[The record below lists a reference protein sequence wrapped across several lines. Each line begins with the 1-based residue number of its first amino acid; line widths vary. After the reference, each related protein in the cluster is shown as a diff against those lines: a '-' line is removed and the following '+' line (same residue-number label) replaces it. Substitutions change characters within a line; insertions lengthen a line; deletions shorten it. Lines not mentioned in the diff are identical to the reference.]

1 MSQISIDP
9 SQSTRPESARH
20 ASPTHRK
27 PFDPSKWY
35 YAFAGFVMLVS
46 AVVGFEQFY
55 FHGRAFPGREIT
67 PPIRTLVIV
76 HGVAMSLWSVLIL
89 AQPLL
94 VSLRRH
100 KMHMTVGKIG
110 AGLAGIILVLG
121 VMIAVQSARVSPPEQ
136 LIMGFNPRQFLAV
149 PLLSVI
155 IFATLVG
162 MGVWKRKKPAIHRA
176 MMLTA
181 TLAIISA
188 ALNRIDALNN
198 LYVGTIWDRLFG
210 PFFFAMVVGA
220 VLAIARCIVARTF
233 DRWLV
238 GGVAG
243 LVLVSAGIVALMR
256 TSAWDA
262 LARVIIG

>member
-1 MSQISIDP
+1 MSQLAIDHSHP
-9 SQSTRPESARH
+9 SEADTRRAP
-20 ASPTHRK
+20 SPSHRK
-27 PFDPSKWY
+27 PFDPSKWF
-35 YAFAGFVMLVS
+35 YAFAGLVMLVS

-55 FHGRAFPGREIT
+55 FHGRAYPGREIT

-76 HGVAMSLWSVLIL
+76 HGVAMLLWSILIL

-100 KMHMTVGKIG
+100 KVHMTLGKVG
-110 AGLAGIILVLG
+110 ATLAGVILVLG

-155 IFATLVG
+155 IFASLVG
-162 MGVWKRKKPAIHRA
+162 IGVWKRKRPAIHRA

-198 LYVGTIWDRLFG
+198 LYVGTVWERLFG

-262 LARVIIG
+262 LARAIIG

>member
-1 MSQISIDP
+1 MSQLAIDP
-9 SQSTRPESARH
+9 SQAAQPEGARR
-20 ASPTHRK
+20 ASPSRRK
-27 PFDPSKWY
+27 PFDPSKWF
-35 YAFAGFVMLVS
+35 YAFAGLVMLVS

-55 FHGRAFPGREIT
+55 FHGKSYPGREIT
-67 PPIRTLVIV
+67 PPIRSLIIV
-76 HGVAMSLWSVLIL
+76 HGIAMSLWSILIL
-89 AQPLL
+89 VQPLL
-94 VSLRRH
+94 VSLKRH
-100 KMHMTVGKIG
+100 KVHMTMGKIG
-110 AGLAGIILVLG
+110 ATLAGAILVLG
-121 VMIAVQSARVSPPEQ
+121 VMVGIQSARVSPPEQ

-162 MGVWKRKKPAIHRA
+162 VGVWKRKKPAIHRA

-181 TLAIISA
+181 TLAVISA

-198 LYVGTIWDRLFG
+198 LYIGTIWDRVFG
-210 PFFFAMVVGA
+210 PFFVAMVVGT

-243 LVLVSAGIVALMR
+243 LMLISAGIVALMR
-256 TSAWDA
+256 TSAWDSIA
-262 LARVIIG
+262 GMILG

>member
-1 MSQISIDP
+1 MSQIAIDP
-9 SQSTRPESARH
+9 SQAAQPQGARR
-20 ASPTHRK
+20 ASPSHRK
-27 PFDPSKWY
+27 PFDPSKWF
-35 YAFAGFVMLVS
+35 YAFAGLVMLVS

-55 FHGRAFPGREIT
+55 FHGKSYPGREIT
-67 PPIRTLVIV
+67 PPIRSLVIF
-76 HGVAMSLWSVLIL
+76 HGISMSLWSILIL
-89 AQPLL
+89 VQPLL
-94 VSLRRH
+94 VSLKRH
-100 KMHMTVGKIG
+100 KVHMTLGKIG
-110 AGLAGIILVLG
+110 ATLAGAILVLG
-121 VMIAVQSARVSPPEQ
+121 VMVGIQSARVSPPEQ

-162 MGVWKRKKPAIHRA
+162 IGVWKRKKPAIHRA

-181 TLAIISA
+181 TLAVISA

-210 PFFFAMVVGA
+210 PFFFAMVVGT
-220 VLAIARCIVARTF
+220 VLAIARCVVARTF

-243 LVLVSAGIVALMR
+243 LMLISAGIVALMR
-256 TSAWDA
+256 TSAWDSIA
-262 LARVIIG
+262 GMILG